1 VRRMRN
7 AARSSTLVS
16 DLSPTPPD
24 VLKETREK
32 FWAPGPRGY
41 CRLLVRVDDK
51 QVPCPA
57 VRYLLI

>member
-1 VRRMRN
+1 MASCAPVRVR
-7 AARSSTLVS
+7 ATCVLGS
-16 DLSPTPPD
+16 DA
-24 VLKETREK
+24 LKETREK